1 MISEV
6 YVVPWWCWGSGIL
19 IRGLVVSDRLI
30 YIHAYAYIYI
40 LCFKSFEELIGFF
53 LYFSIYIYIIHNQ
66 ISIYVNRRS
75 NKRHRMSNI
84 SMILRVHIHGDALIP
99 HTHTY
104 THTHT
109 HTYKYYADRPRDP
122 MSVPKALLSLGL
134 FLLLTGETVR
144 ECAVWRGQ
152 WMGIGDVAI
161 FSEVEWPLHPSI
173 YIMVYSQCFRGV
185 QDVKTGLLI
194 YTTSLAK

>member
-1 MISEV
+1 MH
-6 YVVPWWCWGSGIL
+6 
-19 IRGLVVSDRLI
+19 I
-30 YIHAYAYIYI
+30 YIYYV
-40 LCFKSFEELIGFF
+40 LSPLKNLLVSFSIFF
-53 LYFSIYIYIIHNQ
+53 FIYIYIIHNQ
-66 ISIYVNRRS
+66 ISIYVNRGS
-75 NKRHRMSNI
+75 NKRHKMSNI
-84 SMILRVHIHGDALIP
+84 SMILRVHIHRDALIP

-104 THTHT
+104 A

-122 MSVPKALLSLGL
+122 MSVPKAVLSLGL

-161 FSEVEWPLHPSI
+161 FSEVEWPLHPSL

>member
-30 YIHAYAYIYI
+30 YIHAHAYIYI
-40 LCFKSFEELIGFF
+40 LCFKTFEELIGFF

-99 HTHTY
+99 HTHT
-104 THTHT
+104 HTDT
-109 HTYKYYADRPRDP
+109 MRIDPETPRRFP
-122 MSVPKALLSLGL
+122 KPSSVLSLGP

-144 ECAVWRGQ
+144 ECAVWIGQ

-185 QDVKTGLLI
+185 QDVKTGF
-194 YTTSLAK
+194 

>member
-1 MISEV
+1 MAIKFFAFFFRQSVLSDVFGLNAPAVWAQRCGAGGCRREATWI
-6 YVVPWWCWGSGIL
+6 YRWSYGCTYTEMHSYL
-19 IRGLVVSDRLI
+19 I
-30 YIHAYAYIYI
+30 
-40 LCFKSFEELIGFF
+40 
-53 LYFSIYIYIIHNQ
+53 
-66 ISIYVNRRS
+66 
-75 NKRHRMSNI
+75 
-84 SMILRVHIHGDALIP
+84 
-99 HTHTY
+99 HTHTD
-104 THTHT
+104 TMRIDPET
-109 HTYKYYADRPRDP
+109 PRRFP
-122 MSVPKALLSLGL
+122 KPSSVLSLGP

>member
-1 MISEV
+1 MHMH
-6 YVVPWWCWGSGIL
+6 
-19 IRGLVVSDRLI
+19 I
-30 YIHAYAYIYI
+30 YIYYV
-40 LCFKSFEELIGFF
+40 LRPLKNLLVSFSIF
-53 LYFSIYIYIIHNQ
+53 LYIYIYIIHNQ

-122 MSVPKALLSLGL
+122 MSVPKAVLSLGL
-134 FLLLTGETVR
+134 FLLLTGEPCGNVPC
-144 ECAVWRGQ
+144 EEASGWGLG
-152 WMGIGDVAI
+152 M
-161 FSEVEWPLHPSI
+161 
-173 YIMVYSQCFRGV
+173 SQ
-185 QDVKTGLLI
+185 
-194 YTTSLAK
+194 SLAKWNGHYILRSISWCTVNVFGASRM